1 VTPSRGRVLV
11 IDDED
16 DVREMLELVLTGD
29 GFDVVTADGG
39 LAAVEL
45 AKRRRFDLTISDLK
59 MPGMDG
65 IETLTA
71 LKRIDASMEVIIVT
85 GYASEETAVECLE
98 RGAYGYLRKPFEL
111 DELRA
116 LVDRALARRLAAARP
131 STA

>member
-1 VTPSRGRVLV
+1 V

-71 LKRIDASMEVIIVT
+71 LKHIDASMEVIIVT